1 MRGGNRLSLVEAVR
15 ATLDSPPPLP
25 GRGHTAE
32 RHKFLF
38 ELGRRNLSLARLAEA
53 HWDAVAIL
61 DEAGREP
68 VPNAIYGV
76 WAAEIPGRSVVLDDV
91 LLSGM
96 KPFCSGAGLIDRA
109 LVTVTQ
115 PTQQLIEV
123 DLHTPDVRF
132 DHTTWHTQAFFETRT
147 CSVTFNGLRVADDS
161 FVGTT
166 GFYLSRPGFWHGA
179 CGPACCWAGGAAG
192 LLDWALQQTRCDPH
206 TQAHLGAMHSSI
218 WALKALLETA
228 GHEIDDNSAD
238 IQAAHIRA
246 LALRHLVELHATDIL
261 RRLPR
266 AYGPHP
272 LAFEEAVATR
282 YQELDLYLRQ
292 SHAERDL
299 AALGATL
306 LDLPRGQ

>member
-1 MRGGNRLSLVEAVR
+1 
-15 ATLDSPPPLP
+15 
-25 GRGHTAE
+25 
-32 RHKFLF
+32 
-38 ELGRRNLSLARLAEA
+38 
-53 HWDAVAIL
+53 
-61 DEAGREP
+61 
-68 VPNAIYGV
+68 
-76 WAAEIPGRSVVLDDV
+76 
-91 LLSGM
+91 
-96 KPFCSGAGLIDRA
+96 
-109 LVTVTQ
+109 
-115 PTQQLIEV
+115 
-123 DLHTPDVRF
+123 
-132 DHTTWHTQAFFETRT
+132 
-147 CSVTFNGLRVADDS
+147 
-161 FVGTT
+161 
-166 GFYLSRPGFWHGA
+166 
-179 CGPACCWAGGAAG
+179 
-192 LLDWALQQTRCDPH
+192 
-206 TQAHLGAMHSSI
+206 MHSSI